1 MNGDPGTC
9 PPGPAAPA
17 KTDRDT
23 AMFCHVAAFAGLV
36 FPFGDL
42 IAPLIIWLMKKDG
55 SPYVD
60 LHGREVMNFHIS
72 MYIWAFVSV
81 ILCLVLVG
89 FVMLLG
95 LMVLGVV
102 CPIVG
107 AVRASEGREYRYP
120 LTIRFL

>member
-1 MNGDPGTC
+1 MNGDPYAC
-9 PPGPAAPA
+9 PQGSAALA
-17 KTDRDT
+17 KADRDA
-23 AMFCHVAAFAGLV
+23 AMFCHLAAFAGLV

-42 IAPLIIWLMKKDG
+42 IAPLIIWLMKKDT

-72 MYIWAFVSV
+72 MYIWAVVSL